1 MPRYAHSTDVGA
13 DVTAM
18 RTCLVQGDGTEHEL
32 RTYEDCF
39 AMMARRIDCAKI
51 KIDTGVHVQPDAG
64 YYVELVPNSRL
75 AKLPF
80 VYANSIGIIAP
91 EYTGSIRVVLNT
103 VNRLTPEDIAH
114 FLPGNVVGQLI
125 VRERIQADFTQVDSL
140 DKTERGDGGFGSTA
154 KLPLETWHPLPAE
167 SGQQSNLSPTDGQQT
182 CLARNA
188 ENATQSILPGT
199 AAHQDLFTSNGN

>member
-18 RTCLVQGDGTEHEL
+18 HTWLVQGDGTQHEL
-32 RTYEDCF
+32 RTYEDCYV
-39 AMMARRIDCAKI
+39 MRSKRIDCAKI
-51 KIDTGVHVQPDAG
+51 KIDTGVHVQPTAG

-80 VYANSIGIIAP
+80 MYANSIGIIDP

-125 VRERIQADFTQVDSL
+125 VRERIQADFTQVDEL
-140 DKTERGDGGFGSTA
+140 ETTERGDGGFGSTA
-154 KLPLETWHPLPAE
+154 CYSK
-167 SGQQSNLSPTDGQQT
+167 
-182 CLARNA
+182 NA
-188 ENATQSILPGT
+188 ENARQNDLSCTGGQQN
-199 AAHQDLFTSNGN
+199 HNDLFTANGN